1 MKITNYEQIDSLGLD
16 ALREIGSI
24 GLGNAATSLASLL
37 SRKIQMTQP
46 DVSILGNNDA
56 VYKLGGPEKIVVG
69 VLTRVTGDINGLMLY
84 IQDLNF
90 INMMLNN
97 LLSED
102 ITDYDQLGEME
113 MSALIEIGN
122 IIISSYINSLTSLAD
137 ISVKLSVPG
146 VSTNMLGGIM
156 TVPMIE
162 FGYETD
168 KIMMIGGSL
177 ICDDQ
182 EIGGNLLLIP
192 EMESLNKLFEKLGIK
207 NGQ

>member
-1 MKITNYEQIDSLGLD
+1 M
-16 ALREIGSI
+16 
-24 GLGNAATSLASLL
+24 
-37 SRKIQMTQP
+37 
-46 DVSILGNNDA
+46 
-56 VYKLGGPEKIVVG
+56 
-69 VLTRVTGDINGLMLY
+69 
-84 IQDLNF
+84 
-90 INMMLNN
+90 
-97 LLSED
+97 
-102 ITDYDQLGEME
+102 
-113 MSALIEIGN
+113 
-122 IIISSYINSLTSLAD
+122 TSLAD

>member
-46 DVSILGNNDA
+46 DVSILSYNDA
-56 VYKLGGPEKIVVG
+56 VYKLKKKKKIVVG